1 MLSCEPYQNLMVDAL
16 YLDDTEE
23 LPSRLATH
31 LESCESCRKEFNE
44 LKQARELLDTAGFKH
59 EAYDDIPER
68 ASLDGMYD
76 KLSSDLDR
84 IDAQRFREQS
94 HRGIAPWS
102 VALGAIA
109 ASLVIFVTGFV
120 FLSSN
125 QTTPEQVVSTEL
137 VSPDLMNYLDRA
149 QVMLMQV
156 ANAETENGSVL
167 PIQSGIARTMAL
179 EANVLTGADR
189 SPFTSGEKKLLQD
202 IEFMLL
208 QIANLDESNMQE
220 GVALLQ
226 QFLDDNGILF
236 RIRLLELRDQ
246 ELVI

>member
-1 MLSCEPYQNLMVDAL
+1 MLSCEPFQILMVDAL
-16 YLDDTEE
+16 YLDESEE

-31 LESCESCRKEFNE
+31 LEGCENCRREFAE
-44 LKQARELLDTAGFKH
+44 LQQACELLDSTGLKH
-59 EAYDDIPER
+59 EAFDDIPER

-76 KLSSDLDR
+76 KLSSELDR
-84 IDAQRFREQS
+84 IDAQRYRNQY
-94 HRGIAPWS
+94 HRGLAPWS
-102 VALGAIA
+102 VAVGAIA

-125 QTTPEQVVSTEL
+125 QSTPEEVVSTEL

-156 ANAETENGSVL
+156 ANAEAENGSVL

-246 ELVI
+246 ELMI